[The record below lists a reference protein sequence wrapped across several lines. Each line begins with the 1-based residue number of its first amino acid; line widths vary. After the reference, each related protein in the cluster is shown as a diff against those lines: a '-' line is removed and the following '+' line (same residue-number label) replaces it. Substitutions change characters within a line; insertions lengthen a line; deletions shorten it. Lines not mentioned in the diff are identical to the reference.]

1 MKVIV
6 LMALTVDGF
15 IGRTSDDFPDWSG
28 SADKKLFREVTMRA
42 GVVIMGSRTFD
53 TIGKPLKGR
62 KNVILTRN
70 VNRQSVWD
78 NLVFT
83 DQDPANLLDQL
94 EKDGFDEVVVAGG
107 ARINTLFA
115 RQNLIDEIH
124 VTYSPLV
131 FGAGISTFSEAV
143 ALQLALIDFGRI
155 GEDRILARYKVQ
167 K

>member
-6 LMALTVDGF
+6 LMALTVDGL
-15 IGRTSDDFPDWSG
+15 IGRSSDDFPDWSG
-28 SADKKLFREVTMRA
+28 SADKKLFREVSMRA

-70 VNRQSVWD
+70 IDRQSVWD
-78 NLVFT
+78 NLVYT
-83 DQDPANLLDQL
+83 GQDPGDLLNQL
-94 EKDGFDEVVVAGG
+94 EKEGFDEVLLAGG

-131 FGAGISTFSEAV
+131 FGKGVSLFSEAV
-143 ALQLALIDFGRI
+143 ALQLELIDFGRI

>member
-6 LMALTVDGF
+6 LMALTVDGL
-15 IGRTSDDFPDWSG
+15 IGRSSDDFPDWSG
-28 SADKKLFREVTMRA
+28 SADKKLFRQVTMRA

-70 VNRQSVWD
+70 INRQSVWD

-83 DQDPANLLDQL
+83 DQDPGSLLNQL
-94 EKDGFDEVVVAGG
+94 EKEGFDEVVLAGG
-107 ARINTLFA
+107 AWINTLFA

-131 FGAGISTFSEAV
+131 FGTGISLFSEAV
-143 ALQLALIDFGRI
+143 ALQLELIDFGRI